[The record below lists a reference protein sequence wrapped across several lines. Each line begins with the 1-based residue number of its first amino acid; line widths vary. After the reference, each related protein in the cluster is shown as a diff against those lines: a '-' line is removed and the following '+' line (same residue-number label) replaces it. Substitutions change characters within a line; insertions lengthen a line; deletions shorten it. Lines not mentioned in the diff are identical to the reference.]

1 MDVAIKYLLEIAR
14 QIARSGVLDTL
25 IRVERSTVGLAKRG
39 WKMLPTDCRPR
50 LSARRVLVEFNL
62 AASCG
67 FLSCVIDEL
76 FLGLQ
81 VLGGTAR
88 ERVWPLTSLAEPADA
103 FSLAGQRH
111 LGFSYKHEA
120 QASELLGTDTVPPD
134 APPQVRLNTVRHKTC
149 LSIGLV
155 PWLVGWDKRN
165 RGRKV
170 WITVT
175 GNGRLVLV

>member
-1 MDVAIKYLLEIAR
+1 LDVAIKYLLETAR

-88 ERVWPLTSLAEPADA
+88 ERDGHKRLQVGFHLVRVSGLGSFPATH
-103 FSLAGQRH
+103 S
-111 LGFSYKHEA
+111 
-120 QASELLGTDTVPPD
+120 
-134 APPQVRLNTVRHKTC
+134 VRR
-149 LSIGLV
+149 GL
-155 PWLVGWDKRN
+155 
-165 RGRKV
+165 
-170 WITVT
+170 
-175 GNGRLVLV
+175 